1 MSSILIGPTLKQSWY
16 PSCISSSSVRK
27 PTKFI
32 SLTKMYK
39 WLHFSQYHFEVL
51 NSDLDQKLIFTIY
64 IKPKLIKIT
73 CHLRKF
79 LVNFKLFLKL
89 KKENHKPRKLSHP
102 SLFHWFLSDL
112 TLSFCSYLNLIFLIP
127 HAFPFLPFSL
137 PSTLL
142 SALQMCFLWFC
153 HQRLISALLCALFI
167 PPAEGETL
175 EREERAEGG
184 GKEDNLELETQ
195 EEMETGKS
203 TSVQM
208 ERKIATEMGQQW
220 SRRTKEETRRLKRQ
234 VQALKAKIRYE
245 SNEVV

>member
-1 MSSILIGPTLKQSWY
+1 
-16 PSCISSSSVRK
+16 
-27 PTKFI
+27 
-32 SLTKMYK
+32 
-39 WLHFSQYHFEVL
+39 
-51 NSDLDQKLIFTIY
+51 
-64 IKPKLIKIT
+64 
-73 CHLRKF
+73 
-79 LVNFKLFLKL
+79 
-89 KKENHKPRKLSHP
+89 
-102 SLFHWFLSDL
+102 
-112 TLSFCSYLNLIFLIP
+112 
-127 HAFPFLPFSL
+127 
-137 PSTLL
+137 
-142 SALQMCFLWFC
+142 MCFLWLC

-175 EREERAEGG
+175 EREEGAEGG